1 MEARRLGGRS
11 ATGQPESGNMKT
23 YDLLVIL
30 DLGGKEESL
39 PEVLAQ
45 VEGEVKAVGGK
56 VTRTQ
61 KMERRKFEY
70 VAGDLESGFYANLTC
85 ELPPES
91 IVKLRGKLALCAP
104 VYRYLLVSISAKE
117 LARQKQAPAEVAV

>member
-1 MEARRLGGRS
+1 
-11 ATGQPESGNMKT
+11 MKT
-23 YDLLVIL
+23 YDLLVVL
-30 DLGGKEESL
+30 DLAGKEESL

-45 VEGEVKAVGGK
+45 VEGEVKSVGGK

-70 VAGDLESGFYANLTC
+70 VAGALESGFYANMTC

-91 IVKLRGKLALCAP
+91 IVKLRGKLALTTC
-104 VYRYLLVSISAKE
+104 VYRYVLVSVSEADLRKKSE
-117 LARQKQAPAEVAV
+117 NRTAEATA

>member
-1 MEARRLGGRS
+1 MECCAAFGK
-11 ATGQPESGNMKT
+11 PESGGMKT
-23 YDLLVIL
+23 YDLLVVL
-30 DLGGKEESL
+30 DLAGKEESL

-45 VEGEVKAVGGK
+45 VEGEVKSVGGK

-70 VAGDLESGFYANLTC
+70 VAGALESGFYANMTC

-91 IVKLRGKLALCAP
+91 IVKLRGKLALTAS
-104 VYRYLLVSISAKE
+104 VYRYVLVSVSEAE
-117 LARQKQAPAEVAV
+117 LRKKSENKTVEAAA

>member
-1 MEARRLGGRS
+1 
-11 ATGQPESGNMKT
+11 MKT

-30 DLGGKEESL
+30 DLAGKEESL
-39 PEVLAQ
+39 PEVLAL

-70 VAGDLESGFYANLTC
+70 VAGALESGFYANLTC

-91 IVKLRGKLALCAP
+91 IVKLRGKLALSQP
-104 VYRYLLVSISAKE
+104 VYRYVLVGVSEKE
-117 LARQKQAPAEVAV
+117 LQMKSDRKPVEASA

>member
-1 MEARRLGGRS
+1 MGCCAAFGK
-11 ATGQPESGNMKT
+11 PESGGMKT
-23 YDLLVIL
+23 YDLLVVL
-30 DLGGKEESL
+30 DLAGKEESL

-45 VEGEVKAVGGK
+45 VEGEVKSVGGK

-70 VAGDLESGFYANLTC
+70 VAGSVESGFYANMTC

-91 IVKLRGKLALCAP
+91 IVKLRGKLALTTC
-104 VYRYLLVSISAKE
+104 VYRYVLVSVSEAE
-117 LARQKQAPAEVAV
+117 LRKKSENKTAEATA

>member
-1 MEARRLGGRS
+1 
-11 ATGQPESGNMKT
+11 MKT
-23 YDLLVIL
+23 YDLLVVL

-45 VEGEVKAVGGK
+45 VEGEVKGVGGK

-70 VAGDLESGFYANLTC
+70 VAGALESGFYANLTC
-85 ELPPES
+85 ELPGEA
-91 IVKLRGKLALCAP
+91 IVKLRGRLALTTA
-104 VYRYLLVSISAKE
+104 VYRYVLVTVSEAE
-117 LARQKQAPAEVAV
+117 LRQKKENLPAEAAA

>member
-1 MEARRLGGRS
+1 MECCAAFGK
-11 ATGQPESGNMKT
+11 PESGGMKT
-23 YDLLVIL
+23 YDLLVVL
-30 DLGGKEESL
+30 DLAGKEESL

-45 VEGEVKAVGGK
+45 VEGEVKSVGGK

-70 VAGDLESGFYANLTC
+70 VAGALESGFYANMTC

-91 IVKLRGKLALCAP
+91 IVKLRGKLALTAC
-104 VYRYLLVSISAKE
+104 VYRYVLVSVSEAE
-117 LARQKQAPAEVAV
+117 LRKKSENKTAEATA